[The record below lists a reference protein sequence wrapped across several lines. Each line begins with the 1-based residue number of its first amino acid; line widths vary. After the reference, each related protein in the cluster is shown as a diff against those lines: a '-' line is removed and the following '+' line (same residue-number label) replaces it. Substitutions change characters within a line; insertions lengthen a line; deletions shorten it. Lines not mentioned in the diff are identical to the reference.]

1 MSNIGTHYGPIL
13 VHPLTNIGRSTSLR
27 KVAFRGRAGRSEKR
41 SPTASLREGSRGAD
55 VRCMTL
61 PRGLAA
67 VCDDLD
73 LYEAVLRQRL
83 HSLSIFINLGDRM
96 IPQLINK

>member
-1 MSNIGTHYGPIL
+1 VAT
-13 VHPLTNIGRSTSLR
+13 
-27 KVAFRGRAGRSEKR
+27 VAFRGRAGRGEKR

-55 VRCMTL
+55 VWCVTL
-61 PRGLAA
+61 PGGLAA

-83 HSLSIFINLGDRM
+83 HDLSIFISLGDRDTT
-96 IPQLINK
+96 NDK